1 MDLAVP
7 RRGGRVMLFTGGP
20 CTSGP
25 GAIVGRIKTE
35 TMRSHADLVK
45 NAEPLHQP
53 ACEYYAGLAHRKRGG
68 GGGDKTAAGAQPST
82 AALHAVDVFA
92 CSLDQVG
99 MLEMGELIEAT
110 GGLMV
115 LGDSF
120 GQSVFKESLRRVFRR
135 YEDDVPQDGG
145 QLQMAFGATLEV
157 LTSREFKVSG
167 GEYIPVCAAA
177 S

>member
-1 MDLAVP
+1 
-7 RRGGRVMLFTGGP
+7 MLFTGGP